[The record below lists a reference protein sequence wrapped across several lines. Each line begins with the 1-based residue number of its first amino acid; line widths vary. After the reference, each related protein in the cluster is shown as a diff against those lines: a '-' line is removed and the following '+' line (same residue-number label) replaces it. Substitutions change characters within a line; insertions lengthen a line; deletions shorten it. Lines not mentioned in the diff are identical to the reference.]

1 MEAIRNGNTAILL
14 RKMGIKPGLLGWKYI
29 NEAVNLV
36 IEDPM
41 TIDGITKILYPTIA
55 KKFGTTPSRVERA
68 IRHAIE
74 VSFYRLP
81 LCMVK
86 DIFGNTME
94 CSSSTK
100 PTNKEFIAA
109 VAQVVANEP
118 DNPVWSM

>member
-1 MEAIRNGNTAILL
+1 MEIIRNGNTAILL
-14 RKMGIKPGLLGWKYI
+14 KKMGIKSSLLGWKYL

-36 IEDPM
+36 IEDPIL
-41 TIDGITKILYPTIA
+41 IDGVMKMLYPTIA
-55 KKFGTTPSRVERA
+55 KKFGTTSSRVERA

-74 VSFYRLP
+74 ISFYDLP
-81 LCMVK
+81 MRMVK

-94 CSSSTK
+94 HGSSIK

-109 VAQVVANEP
+109 IAQVVANEP